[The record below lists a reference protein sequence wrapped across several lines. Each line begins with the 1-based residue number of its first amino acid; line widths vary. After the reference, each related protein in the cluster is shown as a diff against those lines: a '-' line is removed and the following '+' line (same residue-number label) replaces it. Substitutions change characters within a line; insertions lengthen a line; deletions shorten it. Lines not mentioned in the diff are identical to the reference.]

1 MARFRDMN
9 EIPFSDQMTIHDVI
23 SDVGKTS
30 VIPQLKKSLENLPF
44 LLCGPAGCGKKY
56 LLHQALESRNYH
68 SYDLALISNNK
79 GTIQRLLEKV
89 ENRYGGKFS
98 ITMNG
103 SLEKTLLVLHG
114 AEHLTAEGAKFLKHK
129 QVVLVCSDRTEELR
143 SSFGNRT
150 VWVNK
155 LTPNE
160 TKIFLNKRFPKLQNE
175 QQLVEAIA
183 RISNGDLRQAQ
194 IQVEFQSG
202 QKDRPSHTY
211 FDAQDA
217 LCNGT
222 GESLDYSAALW
233 VQENHTKVENRKKN
247 TRL

>member
-9 EIPFSDQMTIHDVI
+9 EIPFSDQMTIQDVI

-56 LLHQALESRNYH
+56 LLHQALQSRNYS
-68 SYDLALISNNK
+68 SYDLALISNKK
-79 GTIQRLLEKV
+79 GTIQCLLEKV

-114 AEHLTAEGAKFLKHK
+114 AEHLTAEGAKFFKNK

-160 TKIFLNKRFPKLQNE
+160 TKTFSEQAIPK
-175 QQLVEAIA
+175 A
-183 RISNGDLRQAQ
+183 
-194 IQVEFQSG
+194 
-202 QKDRPSHTY
+202 
-211 FDAQDA
+211 
-217 LCNGT
+217 
-222 GESLDYSAALW
+222 
-233 VQENHTKVENRKKN
+233 TK
-247 TRL
+247 